1 MSENIKKAIIVFLL
15 LAIAGLGYFSYTNNN
30 KHLVVEKNMKAEKD
44 KILKDLSDLET
55 VYDDAISKNTSLSTE
70 LEKQK
75 ESIQNFKDSLKAVKR
90 TNWKLIKFYKNK
102 IKNLNVVSNRL
113 VHLND
118 SLVRSNQLLNQENQD
133 LAIQKDSLTSNL
145 QEQTNYSN
153 TLANQNLELAK
164 KVAVG
169 KVVKMSNF
177 NVITYKERSH
187 GKYKETD
194 RARRVDIFKTSF
206 VLNENPIADEKDMVA
221 YVVITK
227 PDGKIL
233 VNKGVFTTASGERT
247 HFSEKSTIPYK
258 KAAITSDIFIKFGD
272 VKLEKGKYIIAFY
285 VNDEKV
291 GTVEKELR

>member
-1 MSENIKKAIIVFLL
+1 MSENIKKAVIIFLI
-15 LAIAGLGYFSYTNNN
+15 LAICGVGYYSYTNNK
-30 KHLVVEKNMKAEKD
+30 KHVAIEENMKVEKD
-44 KILKDLSDLET
+44 KLLKDLSDLET

-70 LEKQK
+70 LQKQK
-75 ESIQNFKDSLKAVKR
+75 ESIQNFKDSLKAIKR

-113 VHLND
+113 VYLND
-118 SLVRSNQLLNQENQD
+118 SLVKSNQLLNQENQD
-133 LAIQKDSLTSNL
+133 LAVQKDSLTSNL
-145 QEQTNYSN
+145 KEQTNYSN

-164 KVAVG
+164 KVAAG
-169 KVVKMSNF
+169 KVVKSSNF
-177 NVITYKERSH
+177 NVVAYKERSH

-206 VLNENPIADEKDMVA
+206 VLNENPIADEKDIVA

-227 PDGKIL
+227 PNGEIL
-233 VNKGVFTTASGERT
+233 VNKGVFSSTTSERL
-247 HFSEKSTIPYK
+247 HYSETSTIPYK

-272 VKLEKGKYIIAFY
+272 IKLEKGKYIIDFY
-285 VNDEKV
+285 VNNEKV